1 MQKKLLR
8 FTTYPLVFG
17 ACAAGIIWIDIS
29 HLPLWPWAT
38 LIALTG
44 TVCVGLLE
52 RLAPCQRGWLQSQG
66 DVATDVWHNIV
77 NLSLIQFASFV
88 LFTWT
93 AEVPAEWR
101 LWPSSRPYAA
111 QLLIV
116 ALVLDASL
124 YAMHRLSHSVEW
136 LWRLHAP
143 HHSPERLYWLN
154 GERRH
159 PLHALLL
166 AAPGLAILALL
177 ATPQHLIAVW
187 FAILTVH
194 LAFQHSN
201 LDYTLGPLRKW
212 LGVAEVHRWHHK
224 REFEDAQVNY
234 GEFLMVWDRLFGT
247 FYDVSRLVE
256 KDELG
261 LRDLHFPRDYWG
273 QLRYPFAG
281 FSGDAHA
288 AR

>member
-1 MQKKLLR
+1 MLKKLVR
-8 FTTYPLVFG
+8 FFTYPLIFG
-17 ACAAGIIWIDIS
+17 TCAAGIILLELAS
-29 HLPLWPWAT
+29 LPLWPWTT

-44 TVCVGLLE
+44 AATVGLLE
-52 RLAPCQRGWLQSQG
+52 HYAPFEPRWLQSQG
-66 DVATDVWHNIV
+66 DVVTDLWHNFV

-88 LFTWT
+88 LFVWT
-93 AEVPAEWR
+93 ANVPVAWR
-101 LWPSSRPYAA
+101 LWPIDWPFAA
-111 QLLIV
+111 QLSIV
-116 ALVLDASL
+116 AVVLDLSL
-124 YAMHRLSHSVEW
+124 YAMHRVSHKVEW
-136 LWRLHAP
+136 LWRLHAT

-166 AAPGLAILALL
+166 AAPGLTILAIM
-177 ATPQHLIAVW
+177 AAPQNLIAIW

-234 GEFLMVWDRLFGT
+234 GEFLMIWDRLFGT
-247 FYDVSRLVE
+247 FFDVNTRV
-256 KDELG
+256 KADELG
-261 LRDLHFPRDYWG
+261 LRDRNFPSGYWG
-273 QLRYPFAG
+273 QFKYPFG
-281 FSGDAHA
+281 TLVEDQQD
-288 AR
+288 RR

>member
-1 MQKKLLR
+1 MLKTVIR
-8 FTTYPLVFG
+8 FAAYPFVFG
-17 ACAAGIIWIDIS
+17 ACAAGIILIDL
-29 HLPLWPWAT
+29 HNLPLWPWAT
-38 LIALTG
+38 VLALTG
-44 TVCVGLLE
+44 AITVGLLE
-52 RLAPCQRGWLQSQG
+52 RIAPYQQKWLQSHG
-66 DVATDVWHNIV
+66 DLATDLWHNFV

-93 AEVPAEWR
+93 ASVPTAWK
-101 LWPSSRPYAA
+101 LWPSGWPYAA

-116 ALVLDASL
+116 AVILDLSL
-124 YAMHRLSHSVEW
+124 YAMHRVSHQVDW

-166 AAPGLAILALL
+166 AAPGFAILALL
-177 ATPQHLIAVW
+177 AAPQNLIAVW
-187 FAILTVH
+187 FAILTVQ

-234 GEFLMVWDRLFGT
+234 GEFLMIWDRLFGT
-247 FYDVSRLVE
+247 FYDVDRRVQAN
-256 KDELG
+256 ELG
-261 LRDLHFPRDYWG
+261 LRDRAFPSGYWG
-273 QLRYPFAG
+273 QLKYPFAG
-281 FSGDAHA
+281 WL
-288 AR
+288 ARRR

>member
-1 MQKKLLR
+1 MLKKLIR
-8 FTTYPLVFG
+8 FTAYPLVFG
-17 ACAAGIIWIDIS
+17 ACAASIILIDVR
-29 HLPLWPWAT
+29 HLPLWPWTT
-38 LIALTG
+38 LIALAG
-44 TVCVGLLE
+44 AVLVGLLE
-52 RLAPCQRGWLQSQG
+52 RLAPYERSWLQSHG
-66 DVATDVWHNIV
+66 DVVTDLVHNAV

-101 LWPSSRPYAA
+101 LWPASWPYAA
-111 QLLIV
+111 QLLVV

-124 YAMHRLSHSVEW
+124 YAMHRVSHAVEW

-154 GERRH
+154 AERRH
-159 PLHALLL
+159 PLHALVL

-234 GEFLMVWDRLFGT
+234 GEFLMVWDRMFGT
-247 FYDVSRLVE
+247 FYDVNRRVK

-261 LRDLHFPRDYWG
+261 LRDRSFPGDYLG

-281 FSGDAHA
+281 FLGDARA
-288 AR
+288 QR

>member
-1 MQKKLLR
+1 MLKTIIR
-8 FTTYPLVFG
+8 FAAYPFIVG
-17 ACAAGIIWIDIS
+17 VCATGIILIDLGNLS
-29 HLPLWPWAT
+29 LWPWAM
-38 LIALTG
+38 ALALAGAIT
-44 TVCVGLLE
+44 VGLLE
-52 RLAPCQRGWLQSQG
+52 RIAPYQQTWLQSHG
-66 DVATDVWHNIV
+66 DLVTDLWHNFV

-88 LFTWT
+88 LFAWT
-93 AEVPAEWR
+93 ASVPSAWR
-101 LWPSSRPYAA
+101 LWPNGWPYAA

-116 ALVLDASL
+116 ALIVDLSL
-124 YAMHRLSHSVEW
+124 YAMHRVSHRVEW

-166 AAPGLAILALL
+166 AGPGLALL
-177 ATPQHLIAVW
+177 ALLAAPQNLIAVW

-194 LAFQHSN
+194 LAFQHAN

-234 GEFLMVWDRLFGT
+234 GEFLMLWDRLFGT
-247 FYDVSRLVE
+247 FFDVDRRVQA
-256 KDELG
+256 DELG
-261 LRDLHFPRDYWG
+261 LSDRTFPRGYWG
-273 QLRYPFAG
+273 QMTYPFM
-281 FSGDAHA
+281 
-288 AR
+288 RRPQE